1 MGVPTTPVKKY
12 HAPKEDT
19 DVTTLFVQHVLNFLT
34 LGKRGVI
41 MTTGVPTC
49 ANFMERQESRNMAPF
64 TEIYRVGWKNP
75 KTWNLTARLG
85 YQSPLIEA
93 IVDKIQLN
101 DDGDVVS
108 CDGVSL
114 EQPMPVA
121 DFVSM
126 MQKTR
131 QAVEIYFDMVMKA
144 EKGLNDF
151 LKGDS
156 KAASIANAFKET
168 LTKEF
173 AEKNGVEI
181 HSFSPSTHVNVEFD
195 PESPNDPGQKSVKN
209 DIESE
214 RRMKPQDL
222 HNKYRAPSEWA
233 DRVHEDILIQQ
244 LVVLCEEF
252 VRENSR
258 FDMEPERRKNIRW
271 STNDLWKNIEK
282 VFASADQSDA
292 LDSRLEPELQYILIA
307 AGWRVIARLHH
318 TGGLVM
324 LPHGLGVPGCFWAK
338 TAKDDHPFWAE

>member
-1 MGVPTTPVKKY
+1 M
-12 HAPKEDT
+12 
-19 DVTTLFVQHVLNFLT
+19 
-34 LGKRGVI
+34 
-41 MTTGVPTC
+41 
-49 ANFMERQESRNMAPF
+49 
-64 TEIYRVGWKNP
+64 
-75 KTWNLTARLG
+75 
-85 YQSPLIEA
+85 
-93 IVDKIQLN
+93 DKIQLN
-101 DDGDVVS
+101 DDGNVVS

-195 PESPNDPGQKSVKN
+195 PESPSDPGPKSVKH

-214 RRMKPQDL
+214 RLMKPQDL
-222 HNKYRAPSEWA
+222 HNKYRAPSEWT

-258 FDMEPERRKNIRW
+258 FDMKPERRKNIRW

-282 VFASADQSDA
+282 VFANAGQSDA
-292 LDSRLEPELQYILIA
+292 LDSRLESELQYILVA
-307 AGWRVIARLHH
+307 AG
-318 TGGLVM
+318 
-324 LPHGLGVPGCFWAK
+324 
-338 TAKDDHPFWAE
+338 